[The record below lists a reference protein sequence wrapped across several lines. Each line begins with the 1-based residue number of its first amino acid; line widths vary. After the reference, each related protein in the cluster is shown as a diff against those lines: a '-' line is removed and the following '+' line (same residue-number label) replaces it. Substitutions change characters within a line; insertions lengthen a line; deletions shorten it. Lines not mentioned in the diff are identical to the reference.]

1 MTKSI
6 HQSMQEWMT
15 TTIYI
20 SSEKMPSMKVLLTL
34 MVTIPAK
41 EVDLVKME
49 ASVPEV
55 ELVTVVN
62 ANYSRMGNCKTIQPL
77 VVLIVKNP
85 FSVFVERP

>member
-1 MTKSI
+1 
-6 HQSMQEWMT
+6 
-15 TTIYI
+15 
-20 SSEKMPSMKVLLTL
+20 MKVLLSL
-34 MVTIPAK
+34 METMPASK

-62 ANYSRMGNCKTIQPL
+62 ANYSRMVNCKTIQLL

>member
-1 MTKSI
+1 
-6 HQSMQEWMT
+6 
-15 TTIYI
+15 
-20 SSEKMPSMKVLLTL
+20 
-34 MVTIPAK
+34 
-41 EVDLVKME
+41 ME

-85 FSVFVERP
+85 FSVFLENSVQIRAKIIQLVM